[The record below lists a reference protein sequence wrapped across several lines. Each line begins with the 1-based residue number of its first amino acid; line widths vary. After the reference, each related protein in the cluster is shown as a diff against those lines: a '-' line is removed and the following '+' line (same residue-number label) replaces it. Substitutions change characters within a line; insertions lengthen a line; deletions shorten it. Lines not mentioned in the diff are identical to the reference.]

1 MSALTRGLRAA
12 VGLGAV
18 LVAAPAEAQAC
29 LGLHATRAV
38 PTVEVVS
45 DFYRD
50 GVLGPSTFGAS
61 LTVGGLFAA
70 VQTGA
75 NLAEGQSALLAG
87 NGFAASAGAGLTL
100 AGLDLCAGGSLAR
113 SETAGYTP
121 TQANGVF
128 GAAALPLAKYV
139 GLPLSAFGV
148 AAFESRTSTPAGGAD
163 ETDSGLAVRV
173 GLAAYPKP
181 WLGLRVYQDRVED
194 EQRLGF
200 SVGLAFGLGGQANP

>member
-1 MSALTRGLRAA
+1 

-18 LVAAPAEAQAC
+18 LVAAPAGAQAC

-50 GVLGPSTFGAS
+50 GIAGPSTFGAS
-61 LTVGGLFAA
+61 LTVGGLFAS

-87 NGFAASAGAGLTL
+87 NGFAASAGAGMQL
-100 AGLDLCAGGSLAR
+100 AGLDLCAGGSVAR

-121 TQANGVF
+121 TQANGLF

-139 GLPLSAFGV
+139 GLPISAFGV
-148 AAFESRTSTPAGGAD
+148 AAFESRTSTLASD
-163 ETDSGLAVRV
+163 EELTDSGLAVRF
-173 GLAAYPKP
+173 GLSAYPKP
-181 WLGLRVYQDRVED
+181 WLGLRVYQDRVEE

-200 SVGLAFGLGGQANP
+200 SVGLTFGLRPETK

>member
-1 MSALTRGLRAA
+1 MSALTRGLRTAL
-12 VGLGAV
+12 GLGAV
-18 LVAAPAEAQAC
+18 LVAAPAGAQAC

-38 PTVEVVS
+38 PTMEVVS

-50 GVLGPSTFGAS
+50 GVTGPSTFGAS

-87 NGFAASAGAGLTL
+87 NGLAASAGAGLTL
-100 AGLDLCAGGSLAR
+100 AGLDLCAGGSVAR
-113 SETAGYTP
+113 EAAAGYQ
-121 TQANGVF
+121 TQATGLF

-173 GLAAYPKP
+173 GLSAYPKP
-181 WLGLRVYQDRVED
+181 WLGLRVYQDRVES

-200 SVGLAFGLGGQANP
+200 SVGLAFGLRDDAKP